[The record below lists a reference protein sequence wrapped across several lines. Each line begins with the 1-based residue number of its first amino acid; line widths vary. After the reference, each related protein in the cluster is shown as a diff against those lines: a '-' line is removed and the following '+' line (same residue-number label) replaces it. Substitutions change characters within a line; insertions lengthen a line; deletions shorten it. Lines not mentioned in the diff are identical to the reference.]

1 VYAFALS
8 ILRCGAEALPKVPT
22 LTPKQTELL
31 FTIWKE
37 SRFKPSVKLTHAVLA
52 AKLKDDE
59 AEVRRTIAEIKKK
72 VSDKYLLRSSVFP
85 PPAPGKKTPKGQNY
99 YLLNDEWV
107 ATYPET
113 ASLLQMLGVHPPAAA
128 FRIDRAEFESHAAEK
143 LKLPQKFVQQRINKA
158 IAVEYVKADGEYI
171 YPGWRMSCE
180 ADYLSRLAA
189 FDDIEKRPKR
199 YLAKGI

>member
-1 VYAFALS
+1 M
-8 ILRCGAEALPKVPT
+8 PKVPT

-37 SRFKPSVKLTHAVLA
+37 SRFKPRVKLTHAALA

-59 AEVRRTIAEIKKK
+59 AEVRRTIAEIKK

-85 PPAPGKKTPKGQNY
+85 PPEPGKKTPKGQNY

-113 ASLLQMLGVHPPAAA
+113 AALLQLLSDHRPVAA
-128 FRIDRAEFESHAAEK
+128 FRIDRAEFENHAAER
-143 LKLPQKFVQQRINKA
+143 LKLTPKFVQQRINKA

-180 ADYLSRLAA
+180 ADYLSHLAA